1 MNDFTKEELEDLRNC
16 VANYAS
22 QSDHNFGDCCYPV
35 LLKKVGAMI
44 ENYCEHA
51 EKETVIAFHGGTV
64 YENRCKKCG
73 SKC

>member
-1 MNDFTKEELEDLRNC
+1 MNDFTKEELEELYFFTSVHKNRYE
-16 VANYAS
+16 VK
-22 QSDHNFGDCCYPV
+22 YPQE
-35 LLKKVGAMI
+35 LLDKLKNMI
-44 ENYCEHA
+44 DNYCEHA